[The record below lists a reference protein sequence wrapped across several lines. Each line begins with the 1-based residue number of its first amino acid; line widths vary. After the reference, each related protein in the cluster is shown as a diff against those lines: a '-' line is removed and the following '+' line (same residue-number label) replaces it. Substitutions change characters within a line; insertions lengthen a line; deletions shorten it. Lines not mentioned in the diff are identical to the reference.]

1 MSVGATRRAVPRRF
15 RDALLVAGFELRDSL
30 RSRKAIVL
38 LVLYVAGAAA
48 ASGIFLRVLLEIEET
63 LAETLGVASSSQPGA
78 ATHALFASD
87 QFLSILSG
95 LVGDHDLARSLVQMP
110 PMALFYGWLAL
121 TFGPLLAVLVSC
133 DAIASEIGQGSARF
147 ALVRADRAAWT
158 LGKGLGQAGLV
169 AVGLAAGG
177 IATWIVGALFLDGFD
192 AAASA
197 WWIARLGGRAWILTL
212 AYLGLALGVSQALRS
227 ANAARAGAFFALVVL
242 AMIGEGLEWLEDS
255 APTVAGTLL
264 QALPRAHVLDLW
276 RPEVTDRLPAM
287 AMLVA
292 IAGCFFAL
300 GHVVFRR
307 RDA

>member
-1 MSVGATRRAVPRRF
+1 MKLGFPRRA
-15 RDALLVAGFELRDSL
+15 RDASIVAAFELRDSL

-48 ASGIFLRVLLEIEET
+48 ASGIFLRVLLEIEHT
-63 LAETLGVASSSQPGA
+63 LADTLGVAASSQPGA

-87 QFLSILSG
+87 QFLSIISG
-95 LVGDHDLARSLVQMP
+95 LVGDRALARSLVSLP

-158 LGKGLGQAGLV
+158 LGKALGQAGLV
-169 AVGLAAGG
+169 GVGLAAGG
-177 IATWIVGALFLDGFD
+177 IATWVVGALFLDGFD
-192 AAASA
+192 AAGSA
-197 WWIARLGGRAWILTL
+197 WWILRLGGRAWVLTL

-227 ANAARAGAFFALVVL
+227 ANAARAGAFLALVALGVL
-242 AMIGEGLEWLEDS
+242 GEGLEWLEDD
-255 APTVAGTLL
+255 APALAGTLL
-264 QALPRAHVLDLW
+264 AALPRAHVLDLW
-276 RPEVTDRLPAM
+276 RPEFADRAPAM

-292 IAGCFFAL
+292 IAGCFFAA
-300 GHVVFRR
+300 GHLVFRR